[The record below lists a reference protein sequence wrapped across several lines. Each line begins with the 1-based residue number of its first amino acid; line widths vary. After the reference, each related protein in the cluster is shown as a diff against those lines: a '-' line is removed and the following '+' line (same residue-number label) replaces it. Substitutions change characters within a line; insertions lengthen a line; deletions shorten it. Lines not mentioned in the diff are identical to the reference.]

1 MARVPSLSRAAK
13 VRDTNHQLHRSM
25 NTPHRC
31 ESGGLI
37 AISPCARGF
46 QRYSQLGTRGRRC
59 FGIEPFRS
67 ACIPRRCNS
76 NVTRLPSSFSCFL
89 FIIHSFC
96 NALLLRPT
104 SRNRIH
110 KVLLVSVIASAL
122 VFLCECS
129 DESTSICIASC
140 PPSHHHPLP
149 STAIR
154 YLHPSRHHQHNARR
168 ATHATPPAR
177 LHTDCGG
184 G

>member
-122 VFLCECS
+122 VCCANAAHKNTPRKYIYLHRVMP
-129 DESTSICIASC
+129 SI
-140 PPSHHHPLP
+140 PSSPITIHRHPLP
-149 STAIR
+149 
-154 YLHPSRHHQHNARR
+154 PSIPSSPTQRKTRNARNT
-168 ATHATPPAR
+168 ACSPP
-177 LHTDCGG
+177 H
-184 G
+184 